1 MSNFP
6 TLDGLNNIDADSG
19 NLTNITCQTFI
30 ATSSAQVP
38 TMLAGDDSTNVANTE
53 FVTDALSTATANLVT
68 TNTSQTITL
77 GSVKT
82 FLTLPQSAAI
92 VSNNQDLTTKKYVD
106 DNFIN
111 IIGNQTLTTGIK
123 TFTVLPQSAAT
134 PSSTTDLTTKKYV
147 DDNFINIVG
156 NQTLTSGVKTFTN
169 LPQSTATPSN
179 NADLINKLYVDN
191 IIT

>member
-6 TLDGLNNIDADSG
+6 TLDGLNNIDVDNG

-30 ATSSAQVP
+30 ATLSAQVP
-38 TMLAGDDSTNVANTE
+38 TMIAGNNSNNVANTE
-53 FVTDALSTATANLVT
+53 FVTDAISTATSNLVT

-92 VSNNQDLTTKKYVD
+92 VSNNEDLTTKKYVD

-111 IIGNQTLTTGIK
+111 IIGDQTLTTGVK
-123 TFTVLPQSAAT
+123 TFSVLPQSTAV
-134 PSSTTDLTTKKYV
+134 PSNNKDLINKLYV
-147 DDNFINIVG
+147 DNKFVDISG
-156 NQTLTSGVKTFTN
+156 NQTLTGGIKTFTN
-169 LPQSTATPSN
+169 LPQSTATPSAN
-179 NADLINKLYVDN
+179 SDLINK
-191 IIT
+191 